1 MDLNNP
7 VIKLCMEGTRAE
19 FEGRIEDARTLYREA
34 WEAAQDDYERCVAA
48 HYVARRQES
57 PRETLRW
64 NLEALVRAEAVGDE
78 RVSEF
83 YASLYL
89 NLGHS
94 YELLGDQSQARH
106 YYGLAAELGVVH
118 RGESQDS
125 E

>member
-7 VIKLCMEGTRAE
+7 VIKLCMDGTRAE
-19 FEGRIEDARTLYREA
+19 YEGRIEDARSLYREA
-34 WEAAQDDYERCVAA
+34 WEAARDDYERCVAA

-57 PRETLRW
+57 PQEALRW
-64 NLEALVRAEAVGDE
+64 NLEALAHAEAVRDE

-83 YASLYL
+83 FASLYL

-94 YELLGDQSQARH
+94 YELLGDQAQARR
-106 YYGLAAELGVVH
+106 YYVLAAGLGVIH
-118 RGESQDS
+118 RDELHGS